1 MVVTIDAYIWWR
13 SLTVTIHI
21 LVRVKKCHH
30 NLIGDGQKS
39 IRHQKLIFV
48 IPYEYQGTMESNHQ
62 PPALQAGALL
72 LSYHPLKN

>member
-1 MVVTIDAYIWWR
+1 MVITIDAYIWWH

-21 LVRVKKCHH
+21 LVRVGHH
-30 NLIGDGQKS
+30 KLIGDGQKS
-39 IRHQKLIFV
+39 IRHQKLIFI

-62 PPALQAGALL
+62 PPALQAGALP